1 MNKLLLSIVLL
12 ISTTTAS
19 LAEESSNFSYNSNTV
34 AQNKN
39 PVILKQDGKNIEFKT
54 NSCYNENYTTNV
66 RMMLVDT
73 SNSAETIIKENIYF
87 DDLNVD
93 KIYSYTF
100 DNYTDRYLIMVNGVC
115 KQDPFNTTSNSI
127 N

>member
-12 ISTTTAS
+12 ISTTTS
-19 LAEESSNFSYNSNTV
+19 GLADVSDKFSYSSNTV
-34 AQNKN
+34 SQNKN

-54 NSCYNENYTTNV
+54 NSCYNKNYTTNV

-73 SNSAETIIKENIYF
+73 SNSAETIIKENVYF
-87 DDLNVD
+87 DDLDVD

-115 KQDPFNTTSNSI
+115 KQEPFNNPNVSI